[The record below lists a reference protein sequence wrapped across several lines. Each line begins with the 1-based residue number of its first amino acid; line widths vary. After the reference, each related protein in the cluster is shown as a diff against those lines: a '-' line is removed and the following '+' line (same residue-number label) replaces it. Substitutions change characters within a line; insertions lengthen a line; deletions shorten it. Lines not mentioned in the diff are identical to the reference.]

1 MHDTQKIDFPFHQS
15 EFEIKITTFQGLETV
30 LAEELLKLGGKSIQE
45 FKRGVS
51 VSGDW
56 GFVYK
61 CNYCLRTAIKV
72 LVPIH
77 KFKAQNAQQVYDAVY
92 QLPWETLFLAE
103 HRFLVESVVKS
114 EYFNNSMFC
123 NQRVK
128 DAVVD
133 RFRNCAGKRPNVDR
147 NNAEIRIYAHV
158 NADAWMLALDTSGEP
173 LYKRGYKT
181 EHHEAS
187 MKEVLAA
194 GLLKLSGWSTHH
206 YFLDGMSGS
215 GTIAMEAALMALQIP
230 AGMYRNRFAF
240 EFLSDFNAPLWS
252 TVKDAAL
259 SRIKETKIHIQAND
273 MQLKSYRSII
283 ATVNSAQLDD
293 SITCTQKSFFDLSPE
308 SKSGVVFLNPPYGE
322 RLPVNEIT
330 NFYKEIGNTLKRQ
343 YAGFTAW
350 IISSNSEAIKHIG
363 LKPSKKYTVYNGA
376 LECKFLGFEL
386 YYGSRKLKSKP

>member
-1 MHDTQKIDFPFHQS
+1 
-15 EFEIKITTFQGLETV
+15 
-30 LAEELLKLGGKSIQE
+30 
-45 FKRGVS
+45 
-51 VSGDW
+51 
-56 GFVYK
+56 
-61 CNYCLRTAIKV
+61 V

-194 GLLKLSGWSTHH
+194 GLLK
-206 YFLDGMSGS
+206 F
-215 GTIAMEAALMALQIP
+215 
-230 AGMYRNRFAF
+230 
-240 EFLSDFNAPLWS
+240 
-252 TVKDAAL
+252 K
-259 SRIKETKIHIQAND
+259 
-273 MQLKSYRSII
+273 
-283 ATVNSAQLDD
+283 
-293 SITCTQKSFFDLSPE
+293 
-308 SKSGVVFLNPPYGE
+308 
-322 RLPVNEIT
+322 RLVHTSLLFRWHE
-330 NFYKEIGNTLKRQ
+330 
-343 YAGFTAW
+343 W
-350 IISSNSEAIKHIG
+350 IWHN
-363 LKPSKKYTVYNGA
+363 
-376 LECKFLGFEL
+376 C
-386 YYGSRKLKSKP
+386 YGSRFNGFTNTSRHVPQPFCI